1 MGGTGRPGMLQSMGS
16 QGVAHDRATDKQQRC
31 LCLSLQRGDEI
42 KALKMG
48 ECPEFPGGP
57 SAMDIRVLMSI
68 KGKQKD
74 QY

>member
-1 MGGTGRPGMLQSMGS
+1 MLQSMGS

-42 KALKMG
+42 KALEMG

-57 SAMDIRVLMSI
+57 SAMDIRVLM
-68 KGKQKD
+68 
-74 QY
+74 